1 MPTVKRLDH
10 VGVTVSDL
18 DEMITFFELLGLE
31 VQGRMDGF
39 EGEFLDTVCGI
50 PHSKTSI
57 VMLGIPGSDVG
68 IELSSFERPAG
79 RSIHSDLM
87 ANDPGLRSLA
97 FEVEDLDALLE
108 VLSEQGHSL
117 IGGVGEHEGVWKMAY
132 VRGPEGIIVALAQR
146 IDGAR
151 L

>member
-10 VGVTVSDL
+10 VGLTVENL
-18 DEMITFFELLGLE
+18 EEAIAFFKLLGLE

-39 EGEFLDTVCGI
+39 EGDFLDTVCGI
-50 PHSKTSI
+50 PNSKTSI

-68 IELSSFERPAG
+68 VELSSFERPAG
-79 RSIHSDLM
+79 GVLNGDPM

-97 FEVEDLDALLE
+97 FEVEDLETLLE
-108 VLSEQGHSL
+108 VLREHGYL
-117 IGGVGEHEGVWKMAY
+117 LVGGVGEYEGVWKMAY

-146 IDGAR
+146 LTGQNR
-151 L
+151 